1 MPRDVIGDDPRDR
14 IGRPARS
21 PGSNDGNGARGI
33 GLGMGG
39 GGGKHGGPG
48 GKKLAALHGFLLL
61 SWGGL
66 TLPPLA
72 ISILAGMGM
81 VAIGVRYGNL
91 TCRPL

>member
-1 MPRDVIGDDPRDR
+1 L
-14 IGRPARS
+14 
-21 PGSNDGNGARGI
+21 
-33 GLGMGG
+33 GLGG

-48 GKKLAALHGFLLL
+48 GKKLAALHDFLLQI
-61 SWGGL
+61 WGGL